1 MFYNYLFNKFLVFLL
16 QMKVFT
22 IQYYLPKI
30 TIMHTRIA
38 IITSILNSMTSR
50 NPFLVHISVL
60 ALSPQ
65 SQTCI
70 VRVFVLVRDGIPLSE
85 IKMIMERTGSSLRLK
100 PILLVRITAVLS
112 KTEIQVHNFFNNI
125 NQIWTI

>member
-1 MFYNYLFNKFLVFLL
+1 
-16 QMKVFT
+16 
-22 IQYYLPKI
+22 
-30 TIMHTRIA
+30 MHTRIE
-38 IITSILNSMTSR
+38 IITSVLNSMISLSAL
-50 NPFLVHISVL
+50 LVHISVL
-60 ALSPQ
+60 VLSPQ

-112 KTEIQVHNFFNNI
+112 KIEF
-125 NQIWTI
+125 QIHKF